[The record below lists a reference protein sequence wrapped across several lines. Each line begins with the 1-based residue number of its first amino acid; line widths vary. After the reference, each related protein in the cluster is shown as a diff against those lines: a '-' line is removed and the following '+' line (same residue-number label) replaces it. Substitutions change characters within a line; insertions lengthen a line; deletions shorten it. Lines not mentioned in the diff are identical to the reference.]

1 MSCLRIILLFTL
13 IYFALQDDELCYIKF
28 NICRS
33 HIPVSESNVITNC
46 MKFKESICD
55 LCEDGYASSYNGKS
69 CISFPNCN
77 ELKEGDKECDDC
89 YNGFYPINDGK
100 ECKIIPF
107 ENCKYIS
114 DDETKCDECLYFAN
128 MNADGECVLPKK
140 WLEGCYGY
148 NTDGSCN
155 FCDEDYNLV
164 NGECQFIGCSSGDE
178 KVEYCGICKHGSF
191 VDIKDGKCK
200 TYGESDS
207 SNRNKIGY
215 ALLLFVISLLL

>member
-107 ENCKYIS
+107 ENCKYI
-114 DDETKCDECLYFAN
+114 AN
-128 MNADGECVLPKK
+128 IGNDI
-140 WLEGCYGY
+140 
-148 NTDGSCN
+148 TDI
-155 FCDEDYNLV
+155 D
-164 NGECQFIGCSSGDE
+164 
-178 KVEYCGICKHGSF
+178 SF
-191 VDIKDGKCK
+191 VFFTDENNLEVVSAFSHCEANLQINTVKRIVDSQKDDLVYNEPFSQKVK
-200 TYGESDS
+200 
-207 SNRNKIGY
+207 
-215 ALLLFVISLLL
+215 